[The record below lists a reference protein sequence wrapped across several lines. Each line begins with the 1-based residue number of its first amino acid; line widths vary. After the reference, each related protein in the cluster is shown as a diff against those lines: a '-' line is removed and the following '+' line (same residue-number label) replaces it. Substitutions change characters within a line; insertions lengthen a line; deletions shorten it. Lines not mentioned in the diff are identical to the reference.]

1 MTNYITLLVKE
12 KSVIAYL
19 PLPIFPCSFSFQSQK
34 YLHRHRD
41 ARCGF
46 QYAGNISKIRLV
58 YMY

>member
-19 PLPIFPCSFSFQSQK
+19 SLQIFPCSFSFHSQK
-34 YLHRHRD
+34 YLHQHRD

-46 QYAGNISKIRLV
+46 
-58 YMY
+58 